1 MMENNEMI
9 VSFSGSFLAYLEAHG
24 KAQEKQIIA
33 EIKALLED
41 EPLDLDECGT
51 LVIDAV
57 CRLCEAGGIKPS
69 ETVQKLERL
78 LYSPTFAGHNVFM
91 AQYAKCL
98 SCLCGC
104 QDIKGAEDT
113 LKKLESILEEPF
125 YRDSPL
131 IAHSYLSS
139 LRAFAVK
146 HEPLR
151 GKQVIALMEDYARG
165 TCAFEDYDNIF
176 QYGLALEHLCCKQSK
191 MGDVDSAY
199 ETLQKL
205 AHVFASLKDNHSGIA
220 RCYAVS
226 LVTLC
231 GNKHVPEKDAYG
243 MVDTL
248 EHLTAQTQLAEN
260 EEIAL
265 QYMLGIFYLC
275 CKQSGKDAA
284 HSAQR
289 AGKIAE
295 DPRYVES
302 HDIIIWYS
310 TILSVLIKKQAPIE
324 RKKTYEKIQAIG
336 TKPHILKDKR
346 YISNF
351 NAAKR
356 FLLEM

>member
-1 MMENNEMI
+1 MENNKVI

-41 EPLDLDECGT
+41 EPLDTDECGA
-51 LVIDAV
+51 LVADVV

-78 LYSPTFAGHNVFM
+78 LYNPTFADHNVFM

-98 SCLCGC
+98 SCLCGR

-131 IAHSYLSS
+131 FAHSYLCA
-139 LRAFAVK
+139 LRALAVK
-146 HEPLR
+146 HKPPR
-151 GKQVIALMEDYARG
+151 GKQVIALMEDYAQS
-165 TCAFEDYDNIF
+165 TCAFEDYDNMF
-176 QYGLALEHLCCKQSK
+176 QYALALEHLCCKQSK

-205 AHVFASLKDNHSGIA
+205 AHVFASIEDNHLGIA

-226 LVTLC
+226 LVALC
-231 GNKHVPEKDAYG
+231 ANKHVSEKDAYG

-248 EHLTAQTQLAEN
+248 EYLTAQTQLAEN

-265 QYMLGIFYLC
+265 QYMIGIFHLC
-275 CKQSGKDAA
+275 CRQSGKDAA

-289 AGKIAE
+289 AEKIAE
-295 DPRYVES
+295 DPRYVKS
-302 HDIIIWYS
+302 HNINIWYS
-310 TILSVLIKKQAPIE
+310 TILSILIKKQAPIE
-324 RKKTYEKIQAIG
+324 RRKTYEKIKAIG
-336 TKPHILKDKR
+336 AKPHILKDELYTR
-346 YISNF
+346 NF
-351 NAAKR
+351 HAAER
-356 FLLEM
+356 ILLEM